1 MKQLQFENISDD
13 SFLFDAEIDPSIGEI
28 TYIRLVLVH
37 DLVIRWMIIEYMK
50 DLSRR
55 FVRYRR

>member
-28 TYIRLVLVH
+28 TNIRLVLVH